1 MHLAEMSPLL
11 FLTDRK
17 VLPNKKALRAGS
29 LCGAV
34 EACCNAAQPRQF
46 LELTNLHKSGS
57 VYRMTA

>member
-34 EACCNAAQPRQF
+34 EACCKCGPTQAVFGTDKPA
-46 LELTNLHKSGS
+46 
-57 VYRMTA
+57 